1 MSRVKIGA
9 RLGSAVS
16 AAQFIVV
23 RAPDRDLDLRC
34 GGAALV
40 ESDTS
45 KEQSDGGSGQ
55 ELQLGKRYVNTPEDL
70 ELLCTKAG
78 HGDLSCD
85 SELMHLREA
94 KPLPTSD

>member
-1 MSRVKIGA
+1 MTRLKTGA
-9 RLGSAVS
+9 RLSSAAS
-16 AAQFIVV
+16 WAQFIVV
-23 RAPDRDLDLRC
+23 RAPERELDLQC

-40 ESDTS
+40 ESGMTE
-45 KEQSDGGSGQ
+45 EQSDGGSGQ
-55 ELQLGKRYVNTPEDL
+55 ELRLGKRYVDASGDL